1 MTILQKGGFL
11 DDQLPYKAIREP
23 RPSWLHTESGTWWKK
38 NPSTPLLLL
47 FFGFTFFSSSL
58 LLKHLS
64 FSLHAHVLMDFLQAV
79 SENKLVNVRGILQAG
94 LDVNS
99 LIAWNAKRTFTP
111 LISSRIAKQPEL
123 VKKIQNSED
132 YYAHPL
138 NLAVIGGHEDM
149 VRLLLS
155 AGADINL
162 KDGRGRFVNC
172 CAWMYDYFHPLT
184 RCMCCFSELLS
195 CALSMVWT

>member
-1 MTILQKGGFL
+1 MTIIFL
-11 DDQLPYKAIREP
+11 IRQYASHDP
-23 RPSWLHTESGTWWKK
+23 VG
-38 NPSTPLLLL
+38 STPNQERGGKKSRALLFSSF
-47 FFGFTFFSSSL
+47 FFGFTFSSSL
-58 LLKHLS
+58 LLLKHLH
-64 FSLHAHVLMDFLQAV
+64 FPVHAHVLMDFLQAV

-99 LIAWNAKRTFTP
+99 LIAWNAERTFTP

-162 KDGRGRFVNC
+162 KDGRGRFVPC
-172 CAWMYDYFHPLT
+172 CAWTYDYFHTLN
-184 RCMCCFSELLS
+184 RCMCCFSELPS
-195 CALSMVWT
+195 CALSMVWI